1 MIAVLRQRNF
11 LLLWIGGLLSVT
23 GDFLLFIALPFF
35 IYDLTGSVL
44 AAGAMFMAQELPR
57 VFLGSVAGV
66 FVDRWDRKRTMVV
79 ADLSRALILLPL
91 LFAATGGPLWP
102 IYAVVFVESTFSIFF
117 LPAQSSIIPSLVE
130 ERHLVG
136 ANSLISMSQD
146 ILGLVGALLGGALLG
161 VVGLSGL
168 ILLDVATYLVSVA
181 IIPRIRYVRP
191 DSEESTA
198 TVPTAA
204 GSRSLAGAFAGV
216 WREWA
221 GGLRAARADRRVA
234 TVFVV
239 MAITMIS
246 EGVIAVL
253 LVAFVEGVLG
263 GGAPEFSWMVAG
275 LGLGG
280 IAGSFVVGWL
290 SRFVTATRIL
300 AVSLCFKG
308 AILAV
313 IFGIASL
320 PVTLALSPFAGASVV
335 GWYAGGQTLLQT
347 WVSDE
352 YLGRVFGAY
361 EATQGLLLLGGM
373 GLAVA
378 LGDLIGIIPL
388 LIAAACLHFSAGL
401 FAWVRLPKTV

>member
-57 VFLGSVAGV
+57 VLLGSVAGV

-91 LFAATGGPLWP
+91 LIAATGGPLWP
-102 IYAVVFVESTFSIFF
+102 IYAVIFVESTFSIFF

-181 IIPRIRYVRP
+181 IISRIRYVRP

-221 GGLRAARADRRVA
+221 GGLRAARADRKVA
-234 TVFVV
+234 TVL
-239 MAITMIS
+239 AIIAVTMIS
-246 EGVIAVL
+246 
-253 LVAFVEGVLG
+253 EGVLG
-263 GGAPEFSWMVAG
+263 GGAPEFSWIIAG

-401 FAWVRLPKTV
+401 FAWVRLPKTA

>member
-1 MIAVLRQRNF
+1 
-11 LLLWIGGLLSVT
+11 
-23 GDFLLFIALPFF
+23 
-35 IYDLTGSVL
+35 
-44 AAGAMFMAQELPR
+44 
-57 VFLGSVAGV
+57 
-66 FVDRWDRKRTMVV
+66 
-79 ADLSRALILLPL
+79 
-91 LFAATGGPLWP
+91 
-102 IYAVVFVESTFSIFF
+102 
-117 LPAQSSIIPSLVE
+117 
-130 ERHLVG
+130 
-136 ANSLISMSQD
+136 
-146 ILGLVGALLGGALLG
+146 
-161 VVGLSGL
+161 
-168 ILLDVATYLVSVA
+168 
-181 IIPRIRYVRP
+181 
-191 DSEESTA
+191 
-198 TVPTAA
+198 
-204 GSRSLAGAFAGV
+204 
-216 WREWA
+216 
-221 GGLRAARADRRVA
+221 
-234 TVFVV
+234 
-239 MAITMIS
+239 MIS
-246 EGVIAVL
+246 
-253 LVAFVEGVLG
+253 EGVLG
-263 GGAPEFSWMVAG
+263 GGAPEFSWIIAG

-401 FAWVRLPKTV
+401 FAWVRLPKTA

>member
-44 AAGAMFMAQELPR
+44 AAGAMCMAQELPR
-57 VFLGSVAGV
+57 VFLDSVAGV

-102 IYAVVFVESTFSIFF
+102 IYAVIFVESTFSIFF

-136 ANSLISMSQD
+136 ANSLTSMSQD
-146 ILGLVGALLGGALLG
+146 IPALVGALLGGALLG

-168 ILLDVATYLVSVA
+168 ILLDVATYLVSAA
-181 IIPRIRYVRP
+181 IISRIRYVRP
-191 DSEESTA
+191 DSEEPTA

-221 GGLRAARADRRVA
+221 GGLRAARADRKVA
-234 TVFVV
+234 TVL
-239 MAITMIS
+239 AIIAVTMIS
-246 EGVIAVL
+246 
-253 LVAFVEGVLG
+253 EGVLG
-263 GGAPEFSWMVAG
+263 GGAPEFSWIIAG

-300 AVSLCFKG
+300 AVSLCFNG

-388 LIAAACLHFSAGL
+388 LIAAACLHFTAGL
-401 FAWVRLPKTV
+401 FAWVRLPKTA

>member
-102 IYAVVFVESTFSIFF
+102 IYAVIFVESTFSIFF

-181 IIPRIRYVRP
+181 IISRIRYVRP

-221 GGLRAARADRRVA
+221 GGLRAARADRKVA
-234 TVFVV
+234 TVL
-239 MAITMIS
+239 AIIAVTMIS
-246 EGVIAVL
+246 
-253 LVAFVEGVLG
+253 EGVLG
-263 GGAPEFSWMVAG
+263 GGAPEFSWIIAG

-401 FAWVRLPKTV
+401 FAWVRLPKTA